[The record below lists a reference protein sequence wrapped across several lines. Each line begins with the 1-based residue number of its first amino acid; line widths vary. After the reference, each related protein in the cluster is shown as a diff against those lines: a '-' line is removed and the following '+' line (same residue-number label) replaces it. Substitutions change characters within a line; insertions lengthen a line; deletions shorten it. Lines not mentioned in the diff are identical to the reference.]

1 VPHTHSLPRA
11 GLTGVAPQVHH
22 LLRHAQRHMGPP
34 DITQAPAIL
43 QAEALVQNVRQRM
56 ADDSHYTDNTKH
68 LYPSSSLETAAYNPG
83 AYL

>member
-1 VPHTHSLPRA
+1 
-11 GLTGVAPQVHH
+11 
-22 LLRHAQRHMGPP
+22 MGPP

-68 LYPSSSLETAAYNPG
+68 LYPSSGLETAAYNPG
-83 AYL
+83 VYL